1 MTSSYFL
8 SQLMNGLKIGSVY
21 AIVAIGYSMV
31 YGILRLINFAH
42 GDILTVGVYS
52 ILTLMA
58 FGGLPLW
65 LIIIISICISIGV
78 VVMVDRFAYRLL
90 QCPLSC
96 RMSS

>member
-1 MTSSYFL
+1 
-8 SQLMNGLKIGSVY
+8 MNGLKIGSVY

-65 LIIIISICISIGV
+65 LIILISICISIGV
-78 VVMVDRFAYRLL
+78 GVMVERFAYR
-90 QCPLSC
+90 PLVPKTSKN
-96 RMSS
+96 R